1 MHPYFFSENRN
12 RMVAR
17 TVSLQESDKPKIYE
31 VEYDL
36 YSEVVRI
43 SPVFGKELYL
53 QVQDGTIR
61 APKDDALDTR
71 DACKL
76 FVGGI

>member
-1 MHPYFFSENRN
+1 
-12 RMVAR
+12 MVAR
-17 TVSLQESDKPKIYE
+17 TSLQESDKPKICE
-31 VEYDL
+31 AEYDL

-43 SPVFGKELYL
+43 SPVIGKELYL

-61 APKDDALDTR
+61 APRDDALDTR

-76 FVGGI
+76 FLGGISKVPS